1 MTNDFLRPILKSQYH
16 ASLAMLKDAID
27 KCPDALWLDDRLTN
41 RYWQI
46 AYHVLYYTHLYLHA
60 DEQSAQPWPGHQEQ
74 VQYPSALTNP
84 RLEVDKSQPV
94 FPNPYSKAQVL
105 ELWAI
110 CDGLVD
116 GAVDGFDLD
125 SPECGF
131 WWYNDG
137 QARTSVHQ
145 HPPHPAPHGATR
157 RSVARGEGCRRAVG
171 GDAALRQRS

>member
-94 FPNPYSKAQVL
+94 FPNPYSKAQEL

-116 GAVDGFDLD
+116 GAVDGFNLN

-131 WWYNDG
+131 WRYTMG
-137 QARTSVHQ
+137 KLEHQ
-145 HPPHPAPHGATR
+145 FINIRHIQHHTAQLANR
-157 RSVARGEGCRRAVG
+157 LRVAEDVG
-171 GDAALRQRS
+171 VPWVGMRH